1 MMTIAFKVET
11 VAVETVAMDIN
22 IVLMDC
28 KEFPL
33 TINFL
38 RNSPSKI

>member
-1 MMTIAFKVET
+1 MMAMAFKV
-11 VAVETVAMDIN
+11 VRVAMDTN
-22 IVLMDC
+22 VVLMDC
-28 KEFPL
+28 KEFLL